1 MAPSAEIWVVR
12 HGETDWSRDLR
23 HTGRTDLD
31 LTPKGE
37 TEAASLAAAL
47 GKVRPDR
54 VFVSPMTR
62 ARRTAELAGLV
73 PYTVEDDLREW
84 DYGDFEGLTTV
95 EICRHFPAWS
105 IWDGPWPGGETA
117 ADVTARADRF
127 IAMVRSDGPGRVAV
141 VSHGHFSRVLAARWV
156 GAEPSVGRWLEL
168 DTAAWS
174 KLGWDRGVPTLT
186 HWNVPVA
193 PGGSKP

>member
-1 MAPSAEIWVVR
+1 MAVTAEVWLVR
-12 HGETDWSRDLR
+12 HGQTEWSRDLR

-37 TEAASLAAAL
+37 SEAASLSGLL
-47 GKVRPDR
+47 GEVRPNR
-54 VFVSPMTR
+54 VFASPMLR

-73 PYTVEDDLREW
+73 PYTVEEDLREW

-95 EICRHFPAWS
+95 EICQDFPGWS

-117 ADVTARADRF
+117 DQVTARADRF
-127 IAMVRSDGPGRVAV
+127 VAMVRSTGPGSVVV
-141 VSHGHFSRVLAARWV
+141 VSHGHFGRVLAARWV
-156 GAEPSVGRWLEL
+156 GSALSVGRWLEF

-186 HWNVPVA
+186 HWNVPVRQGDRKA
-193 PGGSKP
+193 

>member
-1 MAPSAEIWVVR
+1 MDPLAEIWVMR
-12 HGETDWSRDLR
+12 HGQTDWSRDLR
-23 HTGRTDLD
+23 HTGRTDVD

-37 TEAASLAAAL
+37 IEAASLAGLL
-47 GKVRPDR
+47 GEVSPGW

-73 PYTVEDDLREW
+73 PYKVDEDLREW

-95 EICRHFPAWS
+95 EISRQFPGWS

-117 ADVTARADRF
+117 DDVAARADRF
-127 IAMVRSDGPGRVAV
+127 IAMVRSGCAGSVAV
-141 VSHGHFSRVLAARWV
+141 VGHGHFGRVLAARWV
-156 GAEPSVGRWLEL
+156 GAMPNVGRWLEF

-186 HWNVPVA
+186 HWNVPVGQA
-193 PGGSKP
+193 DPQL

>member
-1 MAPSAEIWVVR
+1 MR
-12 HGETDWSRDLR
+12 HGQTEWSRDLR
-23 HTGRTDLD
+23 HTGRTDVD

-37 TEAASLAAAL
+37 IEAASLSRVL
-47 GKVRPDR
+47 GEVRPEQ

-73 PYTVEDDLREW
+73 PYRIEPDLREW
-84 DYGDFEGLTTV
+84 DYGDFEGLTTP
-95 EICRHFPAWS
+95 EISRQFPGWS

-117 ADVTARADRF
+117 GEVTARADRF
-127 IAMVRSDGPGRVAV
+127 ISMVRSGWAGPVVV

-156 GAEPSVGRWLEL
+156 GAGPTIGRWLQF

-186 HWNVPVA
+186 HWNVPVDQA
-193 PGGSKP
+193 DPQG